1 MSLRR
6 IMPTKKLIFKA
17 LSGLLKQQADK
28 KYSGNRHSIMRAAQ
42 NSENSARAADS
53 IANQFKE
60 TPASALSGS
69 SGLMMLDSQGHI
81 CSCSEGLAAL
91 AGVTPVE
98 LVGQA
103 VKTLLPAMPVS
114 GNTPG
119 YNVAFAAF
127 HGASG
132 RVYLSRLIKSDGS
145 SIAVSVLL
153 NVLRANRE
161 YRFTLEVRELPRE
174 LADQRD
180 LPPTSKSGTVQ
191 LRDKATF
198 LRCA

>member
-1 MSLRR
+1 MQADQNSKNNA
-6 IMPTKKLIFKA
+6 IAVDSIAHQFKKALTPA
-17 LSGLLKQQADK
+17 LSG
-28 KYSGNRHSIMRAAQ
+28 
-42 NSENSARAADS
+42 
-53 IANQFKE
+53 
-60 TPASALSGS
+60 P

-81 CSCSEGLAAL
+81 CFCSAGLAAL
-91 AGVTPVE
+91 AGVTPAK

-103 VKTLLPAMPVS
+103 VKILLPALPVS

-174 LADQRD
+174 LADQQD
-180 LPPTSKSGTVQ
+180 LPRTSRSSTVQ
-191 LRDKATF
+191 VQDKATF
-198 LRCA
+198 VHCA